1 MKKQTKLLSLLI
13 SLALLRTILPSTVRA
28 EGSQEEP
35 QPVVGEWE
43 VFVTNPTVPEDDGYT
58 EAELLEGYFFS
69 VSGLYEDNSSPFLAP
84 RPVLPGELSS
94 VYNEVKPMVK
104 QVADGTRAS
113 TIFEISGTWTKPK
126 SEWGITG
133 EVISADALT
142 AEASAAIEAA
152 FNLDALM
159 QRMLSEMP
167 YELYWFDK
175 TEGIGMS
182 YGVSLSGEI
191 LTVKNLKLSMYI
203 SQAYAKINEGGAT
216 YDPLTADTAKTSA
229 AKRAAEKATQ
239 VVAANTAKS
248 DHEKLKAYLDYI
260 KDAVSYNNEA
270 ANNNATPYGD
280 PWQIIYVFDNDSST
294 NVVCEGYAKAFKHLC
309 DLSSFSESDLFCSL
323 VTGTMTV
330 GTNAGPHMWNIVTV
344 GGRNYLV
351 DVTNCDADTVG
362 APDKLFL
369 CGAAENVPSEKY
381 TATAGSQSIVYE
393 YDTDTLSD
401 YASSD
406 LKLEEMPYSPT
417 GVSGLTVSGTAVS
430 WNATDDAL
438 YYLYPSTAEDAD
450 IKAEWKNNTYA
461 SGAALYTGTGETITA
476 TTVDGKA
483 MQAQSFRFERVTA
496 GDYKLAIFK
505 PGKYV
510 PKIVSITVESTA
522 LDLGQLKLWLYGDV
536 NYDGKV
542 LANDA
547 TQIIRKANGV
557 GSIFDTGDTLTKTDR
572 VTAADLNEDG
582 VIKTND
588 AAQITRF
595 ANGLGSAFNNFK

>member
-13 SLALLRTILPSTVRA
+13 SLALLLTILPSTVRA

-35 QPVVGEWE
+35 QPVVGECE
-43 VFVTNPTVPEDDGYT
+43 VFVTNHTVSEDDGYT

-84 RPVLPGELSS
+84 RPALPGELSS

-113 TIFEISGTWTKPK
+113 TIFEIPGTWAKTK
-126 SEWGITG
+126 SAWGITG
-133 EVISADALT
+133 EVISADTLT

-203 SQAYAKINEGGAT
+203 SQAYAKINAGGAT
-216 YDPLTADTAKTSA
+216 YDPLTADTEKTSA
-229 AKRAAEKATQ
+229 AKRAAENATQ
-239 VVAANTAKS
+239 VVAAYTAKS

-294 NVVCEGYAKAFKHLC
+294 NVVCEGYAKAFKYLC

-330 GTNAGPHMWNIVTV
+330 GTKAGPHMWNIVTV

-351 DVTNCDADTVG
+351 DVTNCDTGTVG

-393 YDTDTLSD
+393 YDAKTLSD

-417 GVSGLTVSGTAVS
+417 SVSGLAVSGTIRSYGSASESIIVTLVPIGGSPLVKSVTGSGVNYSFTGVS
-430 WNATDDAL
+430 AGN
-438 YYLYPSTAEDAD
+438 
-450 IKAEWKNNTYA
+450 
-461 SGAALYTGTGETITA
+461 YTLKVEKKGHAPWTE
-476 TTVDGKA
+476 
-483 MQAQSFRFERVTA
+483 
-496 GDYKLAIFK
+496 
-505 PGKYV
+505 
-510 PKIVSITVESTA
+510 SITVSNQNIYGKDVTVY
-522 LDLGQLKLWLYGDV
+522 LWGDV
-536 NYDGKV
+536 NRDGKV
-542 LANDA
+542 NSTDALWVRQSSAGGRTLDNYQRTLANVNADNKVNSTDA
-547 TQIIRKANGV
+547 LWIRQISA
-557 GSIFDTGDTLTKTDR
+557 GSR
-572 VTAADLNEDG
+572 VLNY
-582 VIKTND
+582 
-588 AAQITRF
+588 
-595 ANGLGSAFNNFK
+595 

>member
-13 SLALLRTILPSTVRA
+13 SLALLLTILPSTVRA

-35 QPVVGEWE
+35 QPVVGECE
-43 VFVTNPTVPEDDGYT
+43 VFVTNHTVPEDDGYT

-84 RPVLPGELSS
+84 RPALPGELSS

-104 QVADGTRAS
+104 LVADGTRAS
-113 TIFEISGTWTKPK
+113 TIFELPGTWTKPK

-133 EVISADALT
+133 EVISANALT

-229 AKRAAEKATQ
+229 AKRAAENATQ

-260 KDAVSYNNEA
+260 KAAVSYNNEA

-280 PWQIIYVFDNDSST
+280 PWQIIYVFDNNHLT

-330 GTNAGPHMWNIVTV
+330 GTSAGPHMWNIVTV

-369 CGAAENVPSEKY
+369 CGAAENVPSKKY
-381 TATAGSQSIVYE
+381 TVTAGSQSIVYE
-393 YDTDTLSD
+393 YDADTLSD

-406 LKLEEMPYSPT
+406 LKLEEMPYSPAS
-417 GVSGLTVSGTAVS
+417 VSGLTVSGTIRS
-430 WNATDDAL
+430 
-438 YYLYPSTAEDAD
+438 YGS
-450 IKAEWKNNTYA
+450 A
-461 SGAALYTGTGETITA
+461 SE
-476 TTVDGKA
+476 
-483 MQAQSFRFERVTA
+483 
-496 GDYKLAIFK
+496 
-505 PGKYV
+505 
-510 PKIVSITVESTA
+510 SITVTLVPIGGSPLVKSVTGSSVTYSFTGVSAGNYTLKVEKKGHAPWTESITVSNQNIYGK
-522 LDLGQLKLWLYGDV
+522 DVTVYLWGDV
-536 NYDGKV
+536 NRDG
-542 LANDA
+542 D
-547 TQIIRKANGV
+547 
-557 GSIFDTGDTLTKTDR
+557 
-572 VTAADLNEDG
+572 VTAADAQEIQRKAAGLSSVFSTDPNTAYCISRAD
-582 VIKTND
+582 VNND
-588 AAQITRF
+588 NRITAADAQEIQRK
-595 ANGLGSAFNNFK
+595 AAGLSSTIDSLP

>member
-13 SLALLRTILPSTVRA
+13 SLALLLTILPSTVRA

-35 QPVVGEWE
+35 QPVVGECE
-43 VFVTNPTVPEDDGYT
+43 VFVTNHTVPEDDGYT

-84 RPVLPGELSS
+84 RPALPGELSS

-104 QVADGTRAS
+104 LVADGTRAS
-113 TIFEISGTWTKPK
+113 TIFEIPCTWTKPK

-142 AEASAAIEAA
+142 AEASAAIEVA

-175 TEGIGMS
+175 TKGIGMS

-229 AKRAAEKATQ
+229 AKRAAENATQ

-330 GTNAGPHMWNIVTV
+330 GTKAGPHMWNIVTI

-362 APDKLFL
+362 VPDKLFL
-369 CGAAENVPSEKY
+369 CGAAENVPSKKY
-381 TATAGSQSIVYE
+381 TATAGSRSIVYE
-393 YDTDTLSD
+393 YDADTLSD

-417 GVSGLTVSGTAVS
+417 SVSGLTVSGTIRS
-430 WNATDDAL
+430 
-438 YYLYPSTAEDAD
+438 YGS
-450 IKAEWKNNTYA
+450 A
-461 SGAALYTGTGETITA
+461 SE
-476 TTVDGKA
+476 
-483 MQAQSFRFERVTA
+483 
-496 GDYKLAIFK
+496 
-505 PGKYV
+505 
-510 PKIVSITVESTA
+510 SITVTLIPIGGSPLVKSVSGSSVDYSFTGVSAGNYTLKVEKKGHAPWTESITVSNQNIYGK
-522 LDLGQLKLWLYGDV
+522 DVTVYLWGDV
-536 NYDGKV
+536 NRDG
-542 LANDA
+542 D
-547 TQIIRKANGV
+547 
-557 GSIFDTGDTLTKTDR
+557 
-572 VTAADLNEDG
+572 VTAADAQEIQRKAAGLSSVFSTDPNTAYCISRAD
-582 VIKTND
+582 VNND
-588 AAQITRF
+588 NRITAADAQEIQRK
-595 ANGLGSAFNNFK
+595 AAGLSSTIDSLP

>member
-13 SLALLRTILPSTVRA
+13 SLALLLTILPSTVRA

-35 QPVVGEWE
+35 EPVVGECE
-43 VFVTNPTVPEDDGYT
+43 VFVTNHTVLEDDGYT

-69 VSGLYEDNSSPFLAP
+69 ISGLYEDNSSPFLAP
-84 RPVLPGELSS
+84 RPALPGELSS

-104 QVADGTRAS
+104 RVADGTRGS
-113 TIFEISGTWTKPK
+113 TIFEIPGTWTKPK

-142 AEASAAIEAA
+142 AEASAAIDAA

-216 YDPLTADTAKTSA
+216 YEPLTADTAKTSA
-229 AKRAAEKATQ
+229 AKRAAENATQ

-248 DHEKLKAYLDYI
+248 DHEKLKAYMDYI
-260 KDAVSYNNEA
+260 KAAVSYNNEA

-294 NVVCEGYAKAFKHLC
+294 NVVCEGYAKAFKYLC

-330 GTNAGPHMWNIVTV
+330 GTKAGPHMWNIVTV

-351 DVTNCDADTVG
+351 DVTNCDTGTVG
-362 APDKLFL
+362 AQDKLFL
-369 CGAAENVPSEKY
+369 CGAAENVPSKKY

-393 YDTDTLSD
+393 YDAKTLSD

-417 GVSGLTVSGTAVS
+417 SVSGLTVSGTIRS
-430 WNATDDAL
+430 
-438 YYLYPSTAEDAD
+438 YGS
-450 IKAEWKNNTYA
+450 A
-461 SGAALYTGTGETITA
+461 SE
-476 TTVDGKA
+476 
-483 MQAQSFRFERVTA
+483 
-496 GDYKLAIFK
+496 
-505 PGKYV
+505 
-510 PKIVSITVESTA
+510 SITVTLVPIGGSPLVKAVAGSSVTYSFTGVSAGNYTLKVEKNGHAPWTESITVSNQNIYGK
-522 LDLGQLKLWLYGDV
+522 DVTVYLWGDV
-536 NYDGKV
+536 NRDG
-542 LANDA
+542 D
-547 TQIIRKANGV
+547 
-557 GSIFDTGDTLTKTDR
+557 
-572 VTAADLNEDG
+572 VTAADAQEIQRKAAGLSSVFSTDPNTAYCISRAD
-582 VIKTND
+582 VNND
-588 AAQITRF
+588 NKITAADAQEIQRK
-595 ANGLGSAFNNFK
+595 AAGLSSTIDSLP

>member
-13 SLALLRTILPSTVRA
+13 SLALLLTILPSTVRA

-35 QPVVGEWE
+35 QPVVGECE
-43 VFVTNPTVPEDDGYT
+43 VFVTNHTVPEDDGYT

-84 RPVLPGELSS
+84 RPALPGELSS

-104 QVADGTRAS
+104 LVADGTRAS
-113 TIFEISGTWTKPK
+113 TIFEVPGTWAKTK

-133 EVISADALT
+133 EGISAGTLT

-229 AKRAAEKATQ
+229 AKRAAENATQ
-239 VVAANTAKS
+239 VVAANNAKS

-260 KDAVSYNNEA
+260 KAAVSYNNEA

-330 GTNAGPHMWNIVTV
+330 GTSAGPHMWNIVTV

-369 CGAAENVPSEKY
+369 CGAAENVPSKKY

-393 YDTDTLSD
+393 YDADTLSD

-406 LKLEEMPYSPT
+406 LKLEEMPYSPAS
-417 GVSGLTVSGTAVS
+417 VSGLTVSGTIRSYGSASESIIVTLVPIGGSPLVKSVTGSSVTYSFTGVS
-430 WNATDDAL
+430 
-438 YYLYPSTAEDAD
+438 
-450 IKAEWKNNTYA
+450 
-461 SGAALYTGTGETITA
+461 
-476 TTVDGKA
+476 
-483 MQAQSFRFERVTA
+483 A
-496 GDYKLAIFK
+496 GNYILKVEKKGHA
-505 PGKYV
+505 PWTE
-510 PKIVSITVESTA
+510 SITVSNQNIYGKDVTVY
-522 LDLGQLKLWLYGDV
+522 LWGDV
-536 NYDGKV
+536 NRDGKV
-542 LANDA
+542 NGTDA
-547 TQIIRKANGV
+547 LWVRQSSAGGR
-557 GSIFDTGDTLTKTDR
+557 TLDAYQK
-572 VTAADLNEDG
+572 VLADLNRDG
-582 VIKTND
+582 KVNGTD
-588 AAQITRF
+588 ALWIRQIS
-595 ANGLGSAFNNFK
+595 AGSRVLNY

>member
-13 SLALLRTILPSTVRA
+13 SLALLLTILPSTVRA

-35 QPVVGEWE
+35 QPVVGECE
-43 VFVTNPTVPEDDGYT
+43 VFVTNHTVPEDDGYT

-84 RPVLPGELSS
+84 RPALPGELSS

-113 TIFEISGTWTKPK
+113 TIFEIPGTWTKPK

-216 YDPLTADTAKTSA
+216 YDPFTANTAKISS
-229 AKRAAEKATQ
+229 AKRAAENATQ

-248 DHEKLKAYLDYI
+248 DYEKLKAYLDYI

-280 PWQIIYVFDNDSST
+280 PWQLIYVFDNNPST

-330 GTNAGPHMWNIVTV
+330 GTSAGPHMWNIVTV

-393 YDTDTLSD
+393 YDAKTLSD

-417 GVSGLTVSGTAVS
+417 SVSGLTVSGTIRSYGSASENITVTLVPIGGSPLVKSVTGSSVTYSFTGVS
-430 WNATDDAL
+430 AGN
-438 YYLYPSTAEDAD
+438 
-450 IKAEWKNNTYA
+450 
-461 SGAALYTGTGETITA
+461 YTLKVEKKGHAPWTE
-476 TTVDGKA
+476 
-483 MQAQSFRFERVTA
+483 
-496 GDYKLAIFK
+496 
-505 PGKYV
+505 
-510 PKIVSITVESTA
+510 SITVSNQNIYGKDVTVY
-522 LDLGQLKLWLYGDV
+522 LWGDV
-536 NYDGKV
+536 NRDG
-542 LANDA
+542 D
-547 TQIIRKANGV
+547 
-557 GSIFDTGDTLTKTDR
+557 
-572 VTAADLNEDG
+572 VTAADAQEIQRKAAGLSSVFSTDPNTAYCISRAD
-582 VIKTND
+582 VNND
-588 AAQITRF
+588 NKITAADAQEIQRK
-595 ANGLGSAFNNFK
+595 AAGLSSTIDSLP

>member
-13 SLALLRTILPSTVRA
+13 SLALLLTILPSTARA

-35 QPVVGEWE
+35 QPVVGECE
-43 VFVTNPTVPEDDGYT
+43 VFVTNHTVPEDDGYT

-84 RPVLPGELSS
+84 RPALPGELSS

-104 QVADGTRAS
+104 LVADGTRAS
-113 TIFEISGTWTKPK
+113 TIFEIPGTWTKPK

-216 YDPLTADTAKTSA
+216 YDPFTANTAKTSA
-229 AKRAAEKATQ
+229 AKRAAENATQ

-280 PWQIIYVFDNDSST
+280 PWQLIYVFDNNPST

-309 DLSSFSESDLFCSL
+309 DLSSFSESDLLCSL

-330 GTNAGPHMWNIVTV
+330 GTSAGPHMWNIVTF
-344 GGRNYLV
+344 GSRNYLV

-369 CGAAENVPSEKY
+369 CGAAENEPSKKY

-393 YDTDTLSD
+393 YDADTLSD

-417 GVSGLTVSGTAVS
+417 SVSGLTVSGTIRS
-430 WNATDDAL
+430 
-438 YYLYPSTAEDAD
+438 YGS
-450 IKAEWKNNTYA
+450 A
-461 SGAALYTGTGETITA
+461 SE
-476 TTVDGKA
+476 
-483 MQAQSFRFERVTA
+483 
-496 GDYKLAIFK
+496 
-505 PGKYV
+505 
-510 PKIVSITVESTA
+510 SITVTLVPIGGSPLVKSVTGSSVNYSFTGVSAGNYTLKVEKKGHAPWTESITVSNQNIYGK
-522 LDLGQLKLWLYGDV
+522 DVTVYLWGDV
-536 NYDGKV
+536 NRDGKV
-542 LANDA
+542 NSTDALWVRQSSAGGRTLDNYQRTLANVNADNKVNSTDA
-547 TQIIRKANGV
+547 LWIRQISA
-557 GSIFDTGDTLTKTDR
+557 GSR
-572 VTAADLNEDG
+572 VLNY
-582 VIKTND
+582 
-588 AAQITRF
+588 
-595 ANGLGSAFNNFK
+595 

>member
-13 SLALLRTILPSTVRA
+13 SLALLLTILPSTVRA

-35 QPVVGEWE
+35 QPVVGECE
-43 VFVTNPTVPEDDGYT
+43 VFVTNHTVPEDDGYT

-84 RPVLPGELSS
+84 RPALPGELSS

-104 QVADGTRAS
+104 LVADGTRAS
-113 TIFEISGTWTKPK
+113 TIFEVPGTWAKTK

-133 EVISADALT
+133 EGISAGTLT

-216 YDPLTADTAKTSA
+216 YDPFTANTAKTSA
-229 AKRAAEKATQ
+229 AKRAAENATQ

-260 KDAVSYNNEA
+260 KAAVSYNNEA

-280 PWQIIYVFDNDSST
+280 PWQIIYVFDNNPFT

-330 GTNAGPHMWNIVTV
+330 GTSAGPHMWNIVTV

-351 DVTNCDADTVG
+351 DVTNCDGDTVG

-369 CGAAENVPSEKY
+369 CGAAENVPSKKY

-393 YDTDTLSD
+393 YDADTLSD

-417 GVSGLTVSGTAVS
+417 SVSGLTVSGTIRS
-430 WNATDDAL
+430 
-438 YYLYPSTAEDAD
+438 YGS
-450 IKAEWKNNTYA
+450 A
-461 SGAALYTGTGETITA
+461 SE
-476 TTVDGKA
+476 
-483 MQAQSFRFERVTA
+483 
-496 GDYKLAIFK
+496 
-505 PGKYV
+505 
-510 PKIVSITVESTA
+510 SITVTLVPIGGSPLVKAVAGSSVTYSFTGVSAGNYTLKVEKKGHAPWTESITVSNQNIYGK
-522 LDLGQLKLWLYGDV
+522 DVTVYLWGDV
-536 NYDGKV
+536 NRDG
-542 LANDA
+542 D
-547 TQIIRKANGV
+547 
-557 GSIFDTGDTLTKTDR
+557 
-572 VTAADLNEDG
+572 VTAADAQEIQRKAAGLSSVFSTDPNTAYCISRAD
-582 VIKTND
+582 VNND
-588 AAQITRF
+588 NKITAADAQEIQRK
-595 ANGLGSAFNNFK
+595 AAGLSSTIDSLP

>member
-13 SLALLRTILPSTVRA
+13 CLALLLTILPSTVRA

-35 QPVVGEWE
+35 QPVVGECE
-43 VFVTNPTVPEDDGYT
+43 VFVTNHTVPEDDGYT

-84 RPVLPGELSS
+84 RPTLPGELSS

-104 QVADGTRAS
+104 QVADGIRAS
-113 TIFEISGTWTKPK
+113 TIFEIPGTWTKPK

-133 EVISADALT
+133 EVISANALT

-175 TEGIGMS
+175 TKGIGMS

-229 AKRAAEKATQ
+229 AKRAAENATQ

-260 KDAVSYNNEA
+260 KAAVSYNNEA

-280 PWQIIYVFDNDSST
+280 PWQIIYVFDNNPFT

-309 DLSSFSESDLFCSL
+309 NLSSFSESDLFCSL

-330 GTNAGPHMWNIVTV
+330 GTSAGPHMWNIVTI

-381 TATAGSQSIVYE
+381 TATAGNQSIVYE
-393 YDTDTLSD
+393 YDADTLSD

-417 GVSGLTVSGTAVS
+417 SVSGLTVSGTAVS
-430 WNATDDAL
+430 WNATNDAL
-438 YYLYPSTAEDAD
+438 YYLYPSTMEDAA
-450 IKAEWKNNTYA
+450 IRAQWKTGGTVTGYTC
-461 SGAALYTGTGETITA
+461 TGTGGTITA
-476 TTVDGKA
+476 TTVDGKSMKTQTFTFDTVA
-483 MQAQSFRFERVTA
+483 A
-496 GDYKLAIFK
+496 GSYKLVIFK

-510 PKIVSITVESTA
+510 PKIVSITVDST
-522 LDLGQLKLWLYGDV
+522 DYDCGQLKLWLYGDV
-536 NYDGKV
+536 NYDGAVKTIDITMARQYFKGN
-542 LANDA
+542 L
-547 TQIIRKANGV
+547 
-557 GSIFDTGDTLTKTDR
+557 TLTDEQIA
-572 VTAADLNEDG
+572 VMDMNGDG
-582 VIKTND
+582 AIKVID
-588 AAQITRF
+588 ITILRQY
-595 ANGLGSAFNNFK
+595 FKGNISEIPIT

>member
-13 SLALLRTILPSTVRA
+13 SLALLLTILPSTVRA
-28 EGSQEEP
+28 EGLQEEP
-35 QPVVGEWE
+35 QPVVGECE
-43 VFVTNPTVPEDDGYT
+43 VFVPNHTVPEDDGYT

-84 RPVLPGELSS
+84 RPALPGELSS

-113 TIFEISGTWTKPK
+113 TIFEIPGTWTKPK

-133 EVISADALT
+133 AVISAGTLT

-191 LTVKNLKLSMYI
+191 LTVKNLKLSMYV
-203 SQAYAKINEGGAT
+203 SQAYAKINEAGAT
-216 YDPLTADTAKTSA
+216 YDPLTADTAKTST
-229 AKRAAEKATQ
+229 AKRAAENATQ

-280 PWQIIYVFDNDSST
+280 PWQIIYVFDKNPFT

-330 GTNAGPHMWNIVTV
+330 GTSAGPHMWNIVTV

-362 APDKLFL
+362 APDELFL
-369 CGAAENVPSEKY
+369 CGAAENVPSKKY

-393 YDTDTLSD
+393 YDADTLSD

-417 GVSGLTVSGTAVS
+417 SVSGLTVSGTAVS
-430 WNATDDAL
+430 WNDKDNAE
-438 YYLYPSTAEDAD
+438 YYLYPTTMSDAD
-450 IKAEWKNNTYA
+450 IRAQWKTGGTV
-461 SGAALYTGTGETITA
+461 SDYTHIGTKDTISSM
-476 TTVDGKA
+476 TVDGKA
-483 MQAQSFRFERVTA
+483 MQSQIFSFDSVPA
-496 GDYKLAIFK
+496 GDYKLVIFK
-505 PGKYV
+505 PEKYV
-510 PKIVSITVESTA
+510 PKIVEITVESTA

-542 LANDA
+542 KAGDA
-547 TQIIRKANGV
+547 TQILKYTSYKRTF
-557 GSIFDTGDTLTKTDR
+557 SEEEML
-572 VTAADLNEDG
+572 AADVNNDG
-582 VIKTND
+582 KIKAGD
-588 AAQITRF
+588 ATQILKYTSYK
-595 ANGLGSAFNNFK
+595 ASAFDNIP

>member
-13 SLALLRTILPSTVRA
+13 SLALLLTILPSTVRA
-28 EGSQEEP
+28 EGLQEEP
-35 QPVVGEWE
+35 QPVVGECE
-43 VFVTNPTVPEDDGYT
+43 VFVTNHTVPEDDGYT

-69 VSGLYEDNSSPFLAP
+69 VSGLYEDNFSPFLAP
-84 RPVLPGELSS
+84 RPPLPGELSS

-104 QVADGTRAS
+104 LVADGTRAS
-113 TIFEISGTWTKPK
+113 TIFEIPGTWTKPK

-133 EVISADALT
+133 AVISAGTLT
-142 AEASAAIEAA
+142 AEASTAIEAA

-229 AKRAAEKATQ
+229 AKRAAENATH

-260 KDAVSYNNEA
+260 KDAVSYNKEA
-270 ANNNATPYGD
+270 ANNSATPYGD
-280 PWQIIYVFDNDSST
+280 PWQIIYVFDNNPST

-309 DLSSFSESDLFCSL
+309 DLTSFSESDLFCSL

-330 GTNAGPHMWNIVTV
+330 GTSAGPHMWNIVTV

-362 APDKLFL
+362 APDELFL
-369 CGAAENVPSEKY
+369 CGAAENVPSKKY

-393 YDTDTLSD
+393 YDADTLSD

-417 GVSGLTVSGTAVS
+417 SVSGLTVSGTAVS
-430 WNATDDAL
+430 WNDKDNAE
-438 YYLYPSTAEDAD
+438 YYLYPTTMSDAD
-450 IKAEWKNNTYA
+450 IRAQWKTGGTV
-461 SGAALYTGTGETITA
+461 SDYTHIGTKDTISSM
-476 TTVDGKA
+476 TVDGKA
-483 MQAQSFRFERVTA
+483 MQSQIFSFDSVPA
-496 GDYKLAIFK
+496 GDYKLVIFK
-505 PGKYV
+505 PEKYV
-510 PKIVSITVESTA
+510 PKIVEITVESTA

-542 LANDA
+542 KAGDA
-547 TQIIRKANGV
+547 TQILKYTSYKRTF
-557 GSIFDTGDTLTKTDR
+557 SEEEML
-572 VTAADLNEDG
+572 AADVNNDG
-582 VIKTND
+582 KIKAGD
-588 AAQITRF
+588 ATQILKYTSYK
-595 ANGLGSAFNNFK
+595 ASAFDNIP

>member
-13 SLALLRTILPSTVRA
+13 SLALLLTILPSTARA

-35 QPVVGEWE
+35 QPVVGECE
-43 VFVTNPTVPEDDGYT
+43 VFVTNHTVPEDDGYT

-84 RPVLPGELSS
+84 RPALPGELSS

-104 QVADGTRAS
+104 QVADGTRGS
-113 TIFEISGTWTKPK
+113 TIFEIPGTWTKPK

-142 AEASAAIEAA
+142 AEASAAIDAA

-216 YDPLTADTAKTSA
+216 YEPLTADTAKTSA
-229 AKRAAEKATQ
+229 AKRAAENATQ

-260 KDAVSYNNEA
+260 KAAVSYNNEA

-280 PWQIIYVFDNDSST
+280 PWQIIYVFDNNPLT
-294 NVVCEGYAKAFKHLC
+294 NVVCEGYAKAFKYLC

-330 GTNAGPHMWNIVTV
+330 GTSAGPHMWNIVTV

-369 CGAAENVPSEKY
+369 CGAAENVPSKKY
-381 TATAGSQSIVYE
+381 TVTAGSQSIVYE
-393 YDTDTLSD
+393 YDADTLSD

-406 LKLEEMPYSPT
+406 LKLEEMPYSPAS
-417 GVSGLTVSGTAVS
+417 VSGLTVSGTIRS
-430 WNATDDAL
+430 
-438 YYLYPSTAEDAD
+438 YGS
-450 IKAEWKNNTYA
+450 A
-461 SGAALYTGTGETITA
+461 SE
-476 TTVDGKA
+476 
-483 MQAQSFRFERVTA
+483 
-496 GDYKLAIFK
+496 
-505 PGKYV
+505 
-510 PKIVSITVESTA
+510 SITVTLVPIGGSPLVKSVTGSSVTYSFTGVSAGNYTLKVEKKGHAPWTESITVSNQNIYGK
-522 LDLGQLKLWLYGDV
+522 DVTVYLWGDV
-536 NYDGKV
+536 NRDG
-542 LANDA
+542 D
-547 TQIIRKANGV
+547 
-557 GSIFDTGDTLTKTDR
+557 
-572 VTAADLNEDG
+572 VTAADAQEIQRKAAGLSSVFSTDPNTAYCVSRAD
-582 VIKTND
+582 VNND
-588 AAQITRF
+588 NKITAADAQEIQRK
-595 ANGLGSAFNNFK
+595 AAGLSSTIDSLP

>member
-13 SLALLRTILPSTVRA
+13 SLALLLTILPSTARA

-35 QPVVGEWE
+35 QPVVGECE
-43 VFVTNPTVPEDDGYT
+43 VFVTNHTVPEDDGYT

-84 RPVLPGELSS
+84 RPALPGELSS

-104 QVADGTRAS
+104 LVADGTRAS
-113 TIFEISGTWTKPK
+113 TIFEIPGTWTKPK

-133 EVISADALT
+133 AVISAGTLT

-203 SQAYAKINEGGAT
+203 SQAYAEINEGGAT

-229 AKRAAEKATQ
+229 AKRAAENATQ

-260 KDAVSYNNEA
+260 KAAVSYNNEA

-294 NVVCEGYAKAFKHLC
+294 NVVCEGYAKAFKYLC

-330 GTNAGPHMWNIVTV
+330 GTSAGPHMWNIVTV

-351 DVTNCDADTVG
+351 DVTNCDADAVG

-381 TATAGSQSIVYE
+381 TATAGSRSIEYE
-393 YDTDTLSD
+393 YDADTLSD

-417 GVSGLTVSGTAVS
+417 SVSGLTVSGMIRS
-430 WNATDDAL
+430 
-438 YYLYPSTAEDAD
+438 YGS
-450 IKAEWKNNTYA
+450 A
-461 SGAALYTGTGETITA
+461 SE
-476 TTVDGKA
+476 
-483 MQAQSFRFERVTA
+483 
-496 GDYKLAIFK
+496 
-505 PGKYV
+505 
-510 PKIVSITVESTA
+510 SITVTLIPIGGSPMVKSVTGSSVTYSFTGVSAGNYTLKVEKKGHASWAESITVSNQNIYGK
-522 LDLGQLKLWLYGDV
+522 DVTVYLWGDV
-536 NYDGKV
+536 NRDG
-542 LANDA
+542 D
-547 TQIIRKANGV
+547 
-557 GSIFDTGDTLTKTDR
+557 
-572 VTAADLNEDG
+572 VTAADAQEIQRKAAGLSSVFSTDPNTAYCISRAD
-582 VIKTND
+582 VNND
-588 AAQITRF
+588 NRITAADAQEIQRK
-595 ANGLGSAFNNFK
+595 AAGLSSTIDSLP

>member
-13 SLALLRTILPSTVRA
+13 SLALLLTILPSTARA

-35 QPVVGEWE
+35 QPVVGECE
-43 VFVTNPTVPEDDGYT
+43 VFVPNHTVPEDDGYT

-84 RPVLPGELSS
+84 RPALPGELSS

-113 TIFEISGTWTKPK
+113 TIFKIPGTWAKTK

-133 EVISADALT
+133 AGISEGTLT

-216 YDPLTADTAKTSA
+216 YDPLTANTAKTSA
-229 AKRAAEKATQ
+229 AKRAAENATQ

-260 KDAVSYNNEA
+260 KAAVSYNNEA

-280 PWQIIYVFDNDSST
+280 PWQIIYVFDNDPST

-330 GTNAGPHMWNIVTV
+330 GTSAGPHMWNIVTI
-344 GGRNYLV
+344 GSRNYLV

-369 CGAAENVPSEKY
+369 CGAAENVPSIKY
-381 TATAGSQSIVYE
+381 TATAGSRSIVYE
-393 YDTDTLSD
+393 YDADTLSD

-417 GVSGLTVSGTAVS
+417 SVSGLTVSGTIRS
-430 WNATDDAL
+430 
-438 YYLYPSTAEDAD
+438 YGS
-450 IKAEWKNNTYA
+450 A
-461 SGAALYTGTGETITA
+461 SE
-476 TTVDGKA
+476 
-483 MQAQSFRFERVTA
+483 
-496 GDYKLAIFK
+496 
-505 PGKYV
+505 
-510 PKIVSITVESTA
+510 SITVTLVPIGGSPLVKSVSGSSVTYSFTGVSAGNYTLKVQKKGHAPWTESITVSNQNIYGK
-522 LDLGQLKLWLYGDV
+522 DVTVYLWGDV
-536 NYDGKV
+536 NRDGKV
-542 LANDA
+542 NGTDA
-547 TQIIRKANGV
+547 LWVRQSSAGGR
-557 GSIFDTGDTLTKTDR
+557 TLDAYQK
-572 VTAADLNEDG
+572 VLADLNRDG
-582 VIKTND
+582 KVNGTD
-588 AAQITRF
+588 ALWIRQIS
-595 ANGLGSAFNNFK
+595 AGSRVLNY

>member
-13 SLALLRTILPSTVRA
+13 SLALLLTILPSTARA
-28 EGSQEEP
+28 EGLQEEP
-35 QPVVGEWE
+35 QPVVGECE
-43 VFVTNPTVPEDDGYT
+43 VFVTNHTVPEDDGYT

-84 RPVLPGELSS
+84 RPALSGELSS

-104 QVADGTRAS
+104 QVADGTRGS
-113 TIFEISGTWTKPK
+113 TIFEIPGTWTKPK

-142 AEASAAIEAA
+142 AEASAAIDAA

-229 AKRAAEKATQ
+229 AKRAAENATQ

-260 KDAVSYNNEA
+260 KAAVSYNNEA

-294 NVVCEGYAKAFKHLC
+294 NVVCEGYAKAFKYLC

-330 GTNAGPHMWNIVTV
+330 GTSAGPHMWNIVTV

-369 CGAAENVPSEKY
+369 CGAAENVPSKKY
-381 TATAGSQSIVYE
+381 TVTAGSQSIVYE
-393 YDTDTLSD
+393 YDADTLSD

-417 GVSGLTVSGTAVS
+417 SVSGLTVSGTIRS
-430 WNATDDAL
+430 
-438 YYLYPSTAEDAD
+438 YGS
-450 IKAEWKNNTYA
+450 A
-461 SGAALYTGTGETITA
+461 SE
-476 TTVDGKA
+476 
-483 MQAQSFRFERVTA
+483 
-496 GDYKLAIFK
+496 
-505 PGKYV
+505 
-510 PKIVSITVESTA
+510 SITVTLVPIGGSPLVKSVTGSSVTYSFTGVSAGNYTLKVEKNGHAPWTESITVSNQNIYGK
-522 LDLGQLKLWLYGDV
+522 DVTVYLWGDV
-536 NYDGKV
+536 NRDG
-542 LANDA
+542 D
-547 TQIIRKANGV
+547 
-557 GSIFDTGDTLTKTDR
+557 
-572 VTAADLNEDG
+572 VTAADAQEIQRKAAGLSSVFSTDPNTAYCISRAD
-582 VIKTND
+582 VNND
-588 AAQITRF
+588 NKITAADAQEIQRK
-595 ANGLGSAFNNFK
+595 AAGLSSTIDSLP

>member
-13 SLALLRTILPSTVRA
+13 SLALLLTILPSTVRA

-35 QPVVGEWE
+35 QPVVGECE
-43 VFVTNPTVPEDDGYT
+43 VFVTNHTVPEDDGYT

-84 RPVLPGELSS
+84 RPALPGELSS

-104 QVADGTRAS
+104 LVADGTRAS
-113 TIFEISGTWTKPK
+113 TIFEIPGTWTKPK

-216 YDPLTADTAKTSA
+216 YDPFTANTAKTSA
-229 AKRAAEKATQ
+229 AKRAAENATQ

-260 KDAVSYNNEA
+260 KAAVSYNNEA

-330 GTNAGPHMWNIVTV
+330 GTSAGPHMWNIVTV

-369 CGAAENVPSEKY
+369 CGAAENVPSKKY

-393 YDTDTLSD
+393 YDADTLSD

-406 LKLEEMPYSPT
+406 LKLEKMPYSPT
-417 GVSGLTVSGTAVS
+417 SVSGLTVSGTIRS
-430 WNATDDAL
+430 
-438 YYLYPSTAEDAD
+438 YGS
-450 IKAEWKNNTYA
+450 A
-461 SGAALYTGTGETITA
+461 SE
-476 TTVDGKA
+476 
-483 MQAQSFRFERVTA
+483 
-496 GDYKLAIFK
+496 
-505 PGKYV
+505 
-510 PKIVSITVESTA
+510 SITVTLVPIGGSPLVKAVAGSSVTYSFTGVSAGNYTLKVEKKGHAPWTESITVSNQNIYGK
-522 LDLGQLKLWLYGDV
+522 DVTVYLWGDV
-536 NYDGKV
+536 NRDG
-542 LANDA
+542 D
-547 TQIIRKANGV
+547 
-557 GSIFDTGDTLTKTDR
+557 
-572 VTAADLNEDG
+572 VTAADAQEIQRKAAG
-582 VIKTND
+582 VSSVFSTDPNTAYCISRADVNND
-588 AAQITRF
+588 NRITAADAQEIQRK
-595 ANGLGSAFNNFK
+595 AAGLSSTIDSLP

>member
-13 SLALLRTILPSTVRA
+13 SLALLLTILPSTVRA

-35 QPVVGEWE
+35 ELVVGECE
-43 VFVTNPTVPEDDGYT
+43 VFVTNHTVPEDDGYT

-84 RPVLPGELSS
+84 RPALPGELSS

-104 QVADGTRAS
+104 LVADGTRAS
-113 TIFEISGTWTKPK
+113 TIFEVPGTWAKTK

-133 EVISADALT
+133 EGISAGTLT

-229 AKRAAEKATQ
+229 AKRAAENATQ

-260 KDAVSYNNEA
+260 KAAVSYNNEA

-330 GTNAGPHMWNIVTV
+330 GTSAGPHMWNIVTV

-362 APDKLFL
+362 VPDKLFL
-369 CGAAENVPSEKY
+369 CGAAENEPGKKY

-393 YDTDTLSD
+393 YDADTLSD

-417 GVSGLTVSGTAVS
+417 SVSGLTVSGMIRS
-430 WNATDDAL
+430 
-438 YYLYPSTAEDAD
+438 YGS
-450 IKAEWKNNTYA
+450 A
-461 SGAALYTGTGETITA
+461 SE
-476 TTVDGKA
+476 
-483 MQAQSFRFERVTA
+483 
-496 GDYKLAIFK
+496 
-505 PGKYV
+505 
-510 PKIVSITVESTA
+510 SITVTLIPIGGSPLVKSVSGSSVDYSFTGVSAGNYTLKVEKKGHAPWTESITVSNQNIYGK
-522 LDLGQLKLWLYGDV
+522 DVTVYLWGDV
-536 NYDGKV
+536 NRDG
-542 LANDA
+542 D
-547 TQIIRKANGV
+547 
-557 GSIFDTGDTLTKTDR
+557 
-572 VTAADLNEDG
+572 VTAADAQEIQRKAAGLSSVFSTDPNTAYCVSRAD
-582 VIKTND
+582 VNND
-588 AAQITRF
+588 NRITAADAQEIQRK
-595 ANGLGSAFNNFK
+595 AAGLSSTIDSLP

>member
-13 SLALLRTILPSTVRA
+13 SLALLLTILPSTARA

-35 QPVVGEWE
+35 QPVVGECE
-43 VFVTNPTVPEDDGYT
+43 VFVTNHTVPEDDGYT

-84 RPVLPGELSS
+84 RPALPGELSS

-104 QVADGTRAS
+104 QVADGIRAS
-113 TIFEISGTWTKPK
+113 TIFEIPGTWTKPK

-175 TEGIGMS
+175 TKGIGMS

-229 AKRAAEKATQ
+229 AKRAAENATQ

-260 KDAVSYNNEA
+260 KAAVSYNNEA

-280 PWQIIYVFDNDSST
+280 PWQIIYVFDNNPST

-330 GTNAGPHMWNIVTV
+330 GTKVGPHMWNIVTV

-369 CGAAENVPSEKY
+369 CGAAENVPSKKY

-393 YDTDTLSD
+393 YDADTLSD

-406 LKLEEMPYSPT
+406 LKLEKMPYSPT
-417 GVSGLTVSGTAVS
+417 SVSGLTVSGTIRS
-430 WNATDDAL
+430 
-438 YYLYPSTAEDAD
+438 YGS
-450 IKAEWKNNTYA
+450 A
-461 SGAALYTGTGETITA
+461 SE
-476 TTVDGKA
+476 
-483 MQAQSFRFERVTA
+483 
-496 GDYKLAIFK
+496 
-505 PGKYV
+505 
-510 PKIVSITVESTA
+510 SITVTLVPIGGSPLVKSVTGSSVNYSFTGVSAGNYTLKVEKKGHAPWTESITVSNQNIYGK
-522 LDLGQLKLWLYGDV
+522 DVTVYLWGDV
-536 NYDGKV
+536 NRDGKV
-542 LANDA
+542 NSTDALWVRQSSAGGRTLDNYQRTLANVNADNKVNSTDA
-547 TQIIRKANGV
+547 LWIRQISA
-557 GSIFDTGDTLTKTDR
+557 GSR
-572 VTAADLNEDG
+572 VLNY
-582 VIKTND
+582 
-588 AAQITRF
+588 
-595 ANGLGSAFNNFK
+595 

>member
-13 SLALLRTILPSTVRA
+13 SLALLLTILPSTVRA

-35 QPVVGEWE
+35 EPVVGECE
-43 VFVTNPTVPEDDGYT
+43 VFVTNHTVPEDDGYT

-84 RPVLPGELSS
+84 RPALPGELSS

-104 QVADGTRAS
+104 QVADGTRGS
-113 TIFEISGTWTKPK
+113 TIFEIPGAWTKPK

-133 EVISADALT
+133 EGISAGTLT

-229 AKRAAEKATQ
+229 AKRAAENATQ

-260 KDAVSYNNEA
+260 KAAVSYNNEA

-309 DLSSFSESDLFCSL
+309 DLSSFSESDLLCSL

-330 GTNAGPHMWNIVTV
+330 GTSAGPHMWNIVTV

-362 APDKLFL
+362 VPDKLFL
-369 CGAAENVPSEKY
+369 CGAAENEPGKKY

-393 YDTDTLSD
+393 YDADTLSD

-417 GVSGLTVSGTAVS
+417 GVSGLTVSGTIRS
-430 WNATDDAL
+430 
-438 YYLYPSTAEDAD
+438 YGS
-450 IKAEWKNNTYA
+450 A
-461 SGAALYTGTGETITA
+461 SE
-476 TTVDGKA
+476 
-483 MQAQSFRFERVTA
+483 
-496 GDYKLAIFK
+496 
-505 PGKYV
+505 
-510 PKIVSITVESTA
+510 SITVTLVPIGGSPLVKSVTGSSVTYSFTGVSA
-522 LDLGQLKLWLYGDV
+522 GNYTLKVEKKGHAPWTEEITVDSAAIAKDVTIYLYGDI
-536 NYDGKV
+536 NGDGFVK
-542 LANDA
+542 AND
-547 TQIIRKANGV
+547 KAFLARYLAYWPGYE
-557 GSIFDTGDTLTKTDR
+557 TLP
-572 VTAADLNEDG
+572 VYPAVADLNGDG
-582 VIKTND
+582 FIKAND
-588 AAQITRF
+588 KAILARYLAYWPGYETLPIP
-595 ANGLGSAFNNFK
+595 

>member
-13 SLALLRTILPSTVRA
+13 SLALLLTILPSTVRA

-35 QPVVGEWE
+35 EPVVGECE
-43 VFVTNPTVPEDDGYT
+43 VFVTNHTVPEDDGYT

-84 RPVLPGELSS
+84 RPALPGELSS

-104 QVADGTRAS
+104 LVADGTRAS
-113 TIFEISGTWTKPK
+113 TIFEVPGTWAKTK

-133 EVISADALT
+133 EVISAGTLT

-229 AKRAAEKATQ
+229 AKRAAENATQ

-330 GTNAGPHMWNIVTV
+330 GTSAGPHMWNIVTV

-369 CGAAENVPSEKY
+369 CGAAENVPSKKY

-393 YDTDTLSD
+393 YDADTLSD

-406 LKLEEMPYSPT
+406 LKLEEMPDSPT
-417 GVSGLTVSGTAVS
+417 SVSGLTVSGMIRS
-430 WNATDDAL
+430 
-438 YYLYPSTAEDAD
+438 YGS
-450 IKAEWKNNTYA
+450 A
-461 SGAALYTGTGETITA
+461 SE
-476 TTVDGKA
+476 
-483 MQAQSFRFERVTA
+483 
-496 GDYKLAIFK
+496 
-505 PGKYV
+505 
-510 PKIVSITVESTA
+510 SITVTLIPIGGSPLVKSVSGSSVDYSFTGVSAGNYTLKVEKKGHAPWTESITVSNQNIYGK
-522 LDLGQLKLWLYGDV
+522 DVTVYLWGDV
-536 NYDGKV
+536 NRDGKV
-542 LANDA
+542 NGTDA
-547 TQIIRKANGV
+547 LWVRQSSAGGR
-557 GSIFDTGDTLTKTDR
+557 TLDAYQK
-572 VTAADLNEDG
+572 VLADLNRDG
-582 VIKTND
+582 KVNGTD
-588 AAQITRF
+588 ALWIRQIS
-595 ANGLGSAFNNFK
+595 AGSRVLNY

>member
-13 SLALLRTILPSTVRA
+13 SLALLLTILPSTVRA

-35 QPVVGEWE
+35 QPVVGECE
-43 VFVTNPTVPEDDGYT
+43 VFVTNHTVPEDDGYT

-84 RPVLPGELSS
+84 RPALPGELSS

-113 TIFEISGTWTKPK
+113 TIFEIPCTWTKTK

-133 EVISADALT
+133 AVTSEGTLT
-142 AEASAAIEAA
+142 ADASAAIEAA

-182 YGVSLSGEI
+182 YRISLSGEK

-203 SQAYAKINEGGAT
+203 SQAYAKGGAT

-229 AKRAAEKATQ
+229 AKRAAENATQ
-239 VVAANTAKS
+239 VVADNTAKS
-248 DHEKLKAYLDYI
+248 DYEKLKAYLDYI

-280 PWQIIYVFDNDSST
+280 PWQIIYVFDNNPLT

-330 GTNAGPHMWNIVTV
+330 GTSAGPHMWNIVTI

-351 DVTNCDADTVG
+351 DATNCDADTVG
-362 APDKLFL
+362 AQDKLFL
-369 CGAAENVPSEKY
+369 CGAAENVPSKKY

-393 YDTDTLSD
+393 YDAKTLSD

-417 GVSGLTVSGTAVS
+417 SVSGLTVSGTALS
-430 WNATDDAL
+430 WNDKDNAE

>member
-13 SLALLRTILPSTVRA
+13 SLALLLTILPSTVRA

-35 QPVVGEWE
+35 QPVVGECE
-43 VFVTNPTVPEDDGYT
+43 VFVTNHTVPEDDGYT

-84 RPVLPGELSS
+84 RPALPGELSS

-104 QVADGTRAS
+104 LVADGTRAS
-113 TIFEISGTWTKPK
+113 TIFEIPGTWTKPK

-152 FNLDALM
+152 FDLDALM

-216 YDPLTADTAKTSA
+216 YDPFTANTAKTSA
-229 AKRAAEKATQ
+229 AKRAAENATQ

-280 PWQIIYVFDNDSST
+280 PWQLIYVFDNNPST

-309 DLSSFSESDLFCSL
+309 DLSSFSESDLLCSL

-330 GTNAGPHMWNIVTV
+330 GTSAGHHMWNIVTF
-344 GGRNYLV
+344 GSRNYLV

-369 CGAAENVPSEKY
+369 CGAAENEPSKKY

-393 YDTDTLSD
+393 YDADTLSD

-417 GVSGLTVSGTAVS
+417 SVSGLTVSGTAVS
-430 WNATDDAL
+430 WNATNDAL
-438 YYLYPSTAEDAD
+438 YYLYPSTMEDAA
-450 IKAEWKNNTYA
+450 IRAQWKTGGTVTGYT
-461 SGAALYTGTGETITA
+461 YTGAGGAVTA

-483 MQAQSFRFERVTA
+483 MKAQTFSFDTVAA
-496 GDYKLAIFK
+496 GEYKLVIFK
-505 PGKYV
+505 PKKYV

>member
-13 SLALLRTILPSTVRA
+13 SLALLLTILPSTVRA

-35 QPVVGEWE
+35 EPVVGECE
-43 VFVTNPTVPEDDGYT
+43 VFVTNHTVPEDDGYT

-84 RPVLPGELSS
+84 RPALPGELSS

-104 QVADGTRAS
+104 QVADGIRAS
-113 TIFEISGTWTKPK
+113 TIFEIPGAWTKPK

-229 AKRAAEKATQ
+229 AKRAAENATQ

-260 KDAVSYNNEA
+260 KAAVSYNNEA

-330 GTNAGPHMWNIVTV
+330 GTSAGPHMWNIVTV

-369 CGAAENVPSEKY
+369 CGAAENEPGKKY

-393 YDTDTLSD
+393 YDADTLSD

-417 GVSGLTVSGTAVS
+417 SVSGLTVSGTIRS
-430 WNATDDAL
+430 
-438 YYLYPSTAEDAD
+438 YGS
-450 IKAEWKNNTYA
+450 A
-461 SGAALYTGTGETITA
+461 SE
-476 TTVDGKA
+476 
-483 MQAQSFRFERVTA
+483 
-496 GDYKLAIFK
+496 
-505 PGKYV
+505 
-510 PKIVSITVESTA
+510 SITVTLVPIGGSPLVKSVTGSSVTYSFTGVSAGNYTLKVEKKGHAPWAESITVSNQNIYGK
-522 LDLGQLKLWLYGDV
+522 DVTVYLWGDV
-536 NYDGKV
+536 NRDG
-542 LANDA
+542 D
-547 TQIIRKANGV
+547 
-557 GSIFDTGDTLTKTDR
+557 
-572 VTAADLNEDG
+572 VTAADAQEIQRKAAGLSSVFSTDPNTAYCISRAD
-582 VIKTND
+582 VNND
-588 AAQITRF
+588 NKITAADAQEIQRK
-595 ANGLGSAFNNFK
+595 AAGLSSTIDSLP

>member
-13 SLALLRTILPSTVRA
+13 SLALLLTILPSTVRA

-35 QPVVGEWE
+35 QPVVGECE
-43 VFVTNPTVPEDDGYT
+43 VFVTNHTVPEDDGYT

-84 RPVLPGELSS
+84 RPALPGELSS

-113 TIFEISGTWTKPK
+113 TIFEIPGTWTKTK
-126 SEWGITG
+126 SAWGITG
-133 EVISADALT
+133 EVISADTLT

-175 TEGIGMS
+175 TKGIGMS
-182 YGVSLSGEI
+182 YGVSLSGEN
-191 LTVKNLKLSMYI
+191 LTVKNLTLSMYI

-216 YDPLTADTAKTSA
+216 YDPLTADTANTSA
-229 AKRAAEKATQ
+229 AKRAAENATQ
-239 VVAANTAKS
+239 VVAANNAKS

-260 KDAVSYNNEA
+260 KNAVSYNNEA

-280 PWQIIYVFDNDSST
+280 PWQIIYVFDKNPST

-330 GTNAGPHMWNIVTV
+330 GTSAGPHMWNIVTV

-351 DVTNCDADTVG
+351 DVTNCDTGTVG
-362 APDKLFL
+362 AQDKLFL
-369 CGAAENVPSEKY
+369 CGAAENVPSKKY
-381 TATAGSQSIVYE
+381 TATADSQSIVYE
-393 YDTDTLSD
+393 YDAKTLSD

-417 GVSGLTVSGTAVS
+417 SVSGLTVSGTAVS
-430 WNATDDAL
+430 WNDSNDAQ
-438 YYLYPSTAEDAD
+438 YYLYPSTMTDAD
-450 IKAEWKNNTYA
+450 IRAQWKKGVTV
-461 SGAALYTGTGETITA
+461 SGYSYIGTGGAVTA

-483 MQAQSFRFERVTA
+483 MKAQTFNFGTIPA
-496 GDYKLAIFK
+496 GSYKLVIFK
-505 PGKYV
+505 PKKYV
-510 PKIVSITVESTA
+510 PKIVPITVDST
-522 LDLGQLKLWLYGDV
+522 DYDCGQLKLWLYGDV

-542 LANDA
+542 KAGDA
-547 TQIIRKANGV
+547 TQILKYTSYKRTF
-557 GSIFDTGDTLTKTDR
+557 SEEEML
-572 VTAADLNEDG
+572 AADVNNDG
-582 VIKTND
+582 KIKAGD
-588 AAQITRF
+588 ATQILKYTSYK
-595 ANGLGSAFNNFK
+595 ASAFDNIP

>member
-13 SLALLRTILPSTVRA
+13 SLALLLAILPSTVRA

-35 QPVVGEWE
+35 QPVVGECE
-43 VFVTNPTVPEDDGYT
+43 VFVTNHTVPEDDGYT

-84 RPVLPGELSS
+84 RPPLPGELSS

-104 QVADGTRAS
+104 LVADGTRAS
-113 TIFEISGTWTKPK
+113 TIFEIPGTWTKPK

-133 EVISADALT
+133 AVISAGTLT

-216 YDPLTADTAKTSA
+216 YDPFTADTAKTST
-229 AKRAAEKATQ
+229 AKRAAENATQ

-260 KDAVSYNNEA
+260 KAAVSYNNEA

-294 NVVCEGYAKAFKHLC
+294 NVVCEGYAKAFKYLC

-330 GTNAGPHMWNIVTV
+330 GTSAGPHMWNIVTV

-362 APDKLFL
+362 VPDKLFL

-417 GVSGLTVSGTAVS
+417 SVSGLTVSGTIRSYGSASESIIVTLVPIGGSPLVKSVTGSSVTYSFTGVS
-430 WNATDDAL
+430 AGNYT
-438 YYLYPSTAEDAD
+438 
-450 IKAEWKNNTYA
+450 IKVEKKGHAPWTE
-461 SGAALYTGTGETITA
+461 
-476 TTVDGKA
+476 
-483 MQAQSFRFERVTA
+483 
-496 GDYKLAIFK
+496 
-505 PGKYV
+505 
-510 PKIVSITVESTA
+510 SITVSNQNIYGKDVTVY
-522 LDLGQLKLWLYGDV
+522 LWGDV
-536 NYDGKV
+536 NRDGKV
-542 LANDA
+542 NSTDALWVRQSSAGGRTLDNYQRTLANVNADNKVNSTDA
-547 TQIIRKANGV
+547 LWIRQISA
-557 GSIFDTGDTLTKTDR
+557 GSR
-572 VTAADLNEDG
+572 VLNY
-582 VIKTND
+582 
-588 AAQITRF
+588 
-595 ANGLGSAFNNFK
+595 

>member
-13 SLALLRTILPSTVRA
+13 SLALLLTILPSTVRA

-35 QPVVGEWE
+35 QPVVGECE
-43 VFVTNPTVPEDDGYT
+43 VFVTNHTVPEDDGYT

-84 RPVLPGELSS
+84 RPALPGELSS

-104 QVADGTRAS
+104 QVADGTRDS
-113 TIFEISGTWTKPK
+113 TIFEIPGTWAKTK

-133 EVISADALT
+133 AVISAGKLT
-142 AEASAAIEAA
+142 AEASDAIEAA

-229 AKRAAEKATQ
+229 AKRAAENATQ

-280 PWQIIYVFDNDSST
+280 PWQIIYVFDNDPST

-330 GTNAGPHMWNIVTV
+330 GTSAGPHMWNIVTI
-344 GGRNYLV
+344 GSRNYLV

-362 APDKLFL
+362 VPDKLFL
-369 CGAAENVPSEKY
+369 CGAAENVPSKKY
-381 TATAGSQSIVYE
+381 TATAGSRSIVYE
-393 YDTDTLSD
+393 YDADTLSD

-417 GVSGLTVSGTAVS
+417 SVSGLTVSGTIRS
-430 WNATDDAL
+430 
-438 YYLYPSTAEDAD
+438 YGS
-450 IKAEWKNNTYA
+450 A
-461 SGAALYTGTGETITA
+461 SE
-476 TTVDGKA
+476 
-483 MQAQSFRFERVTA
+483 
-496 GDYKLAIFK
+496 
-505 PGKYV
+505 
-510 PKIVSITVESTA
+510 SITVTLVPIGGSPLVKSVSGSSVTYSFTGVSAGNYTLKVQKKGHAPWTESITVSNQNIYGK
-522 LDLGQLKLWLYGDV
+522 DVTVYLWGDV
-536 NYDGKV
+536 NRDGKV
-542 LANDA
+542 NGTDA
-547 TQIIRKANGV
+547 LWVRQSSAGGR
-557 GSIFDTGDTLTKTDR
+557 TLDAYQK
-572 VTAADLNEDG
+572 VLADLNRDG
-582 VIKTND
+582 KVNGTD
-588 AAQITRF
+588 ALWIRQIS
-595 ANGLGSAFNNFK
+595 AGSRVLNY

>member
-13 SLALLRTILPSTVRA
+13 SLALLLTILPSTVRA

-35 QPVVGEWE
+35 QPVVGECE
-43 VFVTNPTVPEDDGYT
+43 VFVTNHTVPEDDGYT

-84 RPVLPGELSS
+84 RPALPGELSS

-104 QVADGTRAS
+104 LVADGTRAS
-113 TIFEISGTWTKPK
+113 TIFEIPGTWTKPK

-216 YDPLTADTAKTSA
+216 YDPLTADTEKTSA
-229 AKRAAEKATQ
+229 AKRAAENATQ

-248 DHEKLKAYLDYI
+248 DYEKLKAYLDYI
-260 KDAVSYNNEA
+260 KAAVSYNNEA
-270 ANNNATPYGD
+270 ANTNATPYGD
-280 PWQIIYVFDNDSST
+280 PWQLIYVFDGDKNT
-294 NVVCEGYAKAFKHLC
+294 NVVCEGYAKAFKYLC

-330 GTNAGPHMWNIVTV
+330 GTSAGPHMWNIVTV

-393 YDTDTLSD
+393 YDADTLSD

-417 GVSGLTVSGTAVS
+417 SVSGLTVSGTAVS
-430 WNATDDAL
+430 WNDKDNAE
-438 YYLYPSTAEDAD
+438 YYLYPTTMSDAD
-450 IKAEWKNNTYA
+450 IRAQWKTGGTV
-461 SGAALYTGTGETITA
+461 SDYTHIGTKDTISSM
-476 TTVDGKA
+476 TVDGKA
-483 MQAQSFRFERVTA
+483 MQSQIFSFDSVPA
-496 GDYKLAIFK
+496 GDYKLVIFK
-505 PGKYV
+505 PEKYV
-510 PKIVSITVESTA
+510 PKIVEITVESTA

-542 LANDA
+542 KAGDA
-547 TQIIRKANGV
+547 TQILKYTSYKRTF
-557 GSIFDTGDTLTKTDR
+557 SEEEML
-572 VTAADLNEDG
+572 AADVNNDG
-582 VIKTND
+582 KIKAGD
-588 AAQITRF
+588 ATQILKYTSYK
-595 ANGLGSAFNNFK
+595 ASAFDNIP

>member
-13 SLALLRTILPSTVRA
+13 SLALLLTILPSTVRA

-35 QPVVGEWE
+35 EPVVGECE
-43 VFVTNPTVPEDDGYT
+43 VFVTNHTVPEDDGYT
-58 EAELLEGYFFS
+58 EAELLEGYFLS

-84 RPVLPGELSS
+84 RPALPGELSS

-113 TIFEISGTWTKPK
+113 TIFEIPGTWTKPK

-133 EVISADALT
+133 AVISAGTLT

-216 YDPLTADTAKTSA
+216 YDPFTADTARTSA
-229 AKRAAEKATQ
+229 AKRAAENATQ

-248 DHEKLKAYLDYI
+248 DYEKLKAYLDYI
-260 KDAVSYNNEA
+260 KAAVSYNNEA
-270 ANNNATPYGD
+270 ANTNATPYGD
-280 PWQIIYVFDNDSST
+280 PWQLIYVFDGDKNT
-294 NVVCEGYAKAFKHLC
+294 NVVCEGYAKAFKYLC

-330 GTNAGPHMWNIVTV
+330 GTSAGPHMWNIVTV

-351 DVTNCDADTVG
+351 DVTNCDTGTVG

-393 YDTDTLSD
+393 YDAKTLSD

-406 LKLEEMPYSPT
+406 LKLEEVPYSPT
-417 GVSGLTVSGTAVS
+417 SVSGLTVSGTIRSYGSASESITVTLIPIGGSPLVKSVTGSSVTYSFTGVS
-430 WNATDDAL
+430 AGN
-438 YYLYPSTAEDAD
+438 
-450 IKAEWKNNTYA
+450 
-461 SGAALYTGTGETITA
+461 YTLKVEKKGHAPWTESIT
-476 TTVDGKA
+476 VSN
-483 MQAQSFRFERVTA
+483 QNI
-496 GDYKLAIFK
+496 Y
-505 PGKYV
+505 GKYV
-510 PKIVSITVESTA
+510 TVY
-522 LDLGQLKLWLYGDV
+522 LWGDV
-536 NYDGKV
+536 NRDG
-542 LANDA
+542 D
-547 TQIIRKANGV
+547 
-557 GSIFDTGDTLTKTDR
+557 
-572 VTAADLNEDG
+572 VTAADAQEIQRKAAGLSSVFSTDPNTAYCISRAD
-582 VIKTND
+582 VNND
-588 AAQITRF
+588 NKITAADAQEIQRK
-595 ANGLGSAFNNFK
+595 AAGLSSTIDSLP

>member
-13 SLALLRTILPSTVRA
+13 SLALLLTILPSTVRA

-35 QPVVGEWE
+35 EPVVGECE
-43 VFVTNPTVPEDDGYT
+43 VFVTNHTVPEDDGYT
-58 EAELLEGYFFS
+58 EAELLEGYFLS

-84 RPVLPGELSS
+84 RPPLPGELSS

-104 QVADGTRAS
+104 LVADGTRAS
-113 TIFEISGTWTKPK
+113 TIFEIPGTWTKPK

-133 EVISADALT
+133 AVISAGTLT

-203 SQAYAKINEGGAT
+203 SQAYAKINEDGAT
-216 YDPLTADTAKTSA
+216 YDPLTADTAKTST
-229 AKRAAEKATQ
+229 AKRAAENATQ

-248 DHEKLKAYLDYI
+248 DHEKLKAYLNYI

-280 PWQIIYVFDNDSST
+280 PWQIIYVFDKNPFT
-294 NVVCEGYAKAFKHLC
+294 NVVCEGYAKAFKYLC

-330 GTNAGPHMWNIVTV
+330 GTSAGPHMWNIVTV

-351 DVTNCDADTVG
+351 DVTNCDTGTVG

-393 YDTDTLSD
+393 YDAKTLSD

-417 GVSGLTVSGTAVS
+417 SVSGLTVSGTIRSYGSASESITVTLIPIGGSPLVKSVTGSSVTYSFTGVS
-430 WNATDDAL
+430 AGN
-438 YYLYPSTAEDAD
+438 
-450 IKAEWKNNTYA
+450 
-461 SGAALYTGTGETITA
+461 YTLKVEKKGHAPWTESIT
-476 TTVDGKA
+476 VSN
-483 MQAQSFRFERVTA
+483 QNI
-496 GDYKLAIFK
+496 Y
-505 PGKYV
+505 GKYV
-510 PKIVSITVESTA
+510 TVY
-522 LDLGQLKLWLYGDV
+522 LWGDV
-536 NYDGKV
+536 NRDG
-542 LANDA
+542 D
-547 TQIIRKANGV
+547 
-557 GSIFDTGDTLTKTDR
+557 
-572 VTAADLNEDG
+572 VTAADAQEIQRKAAGLSSVFSTDPNTAYCISRAD
-582 VIKTND
+582 VNND
-588 AAQITRF
+588 NKITAADAQEIQRK
-595 ANGLGSAFNNFK
+595 AAGLSSTIDSLP

>member
-13 SLALLRTILPSTVRA
+13 SLALLLTILPSTVRA

-35 QPVVGEWE
+35 QPVVGECE
-43 VFVTNPTVPEDDGYT
+43 VFVTNHTVPEDDGYT

-84 RPVLPGELSS
+84 RPALPGELSS

-104 QVADGTRAS
+104 QVADGIRAS
-113 TIFEISGTWTKPK
+113 TIFEIPGTWTKPK

-216 YDPLTADTAKTSA
+216 YDPFTADTAKTSA
-229 AKRAAEKATQ
+229 AKRAAENATQ

-330 GTNAGPHMWNIVTV
+330 GTSAGPHMWNIVTI

-351 DVTNCDADTVG
+351 DATNCDADTVG

-369 CGAAENVPSEKY
+369 CGAAENAPSTKY
-381 TATAGSQSIVYE
+381 TATAGNQSIVYE
-393 YDTDTLSD
+393 YDADTLSD

-406 LKLEEMPYSPT
+406 LKLEKMPYSPT
-417 GVSGLTVSGTAVS
+417 SVSGLTVSGTIRS
-430 WNATDDAL
+430 
-438 YYLYPSTAEDAD
+438 YGS
-450 IKAEWKNNTYA
+450 A
-461 SGAALYTGTGETITA
+461 SE
-476 TTVDGKA
+476 
-483 MQAQSFRFERVTA
+483 
-496 GDYKLAIFK
+496 
-505 PGKYV
+505 
-510 PKIVSITVESTA
+510 SITVTLVPIGGSPLVKAVAGSSVTYSFTGVSAGNYTLKVEKKGHAPWTESITVSNQNIYGK
-522 LDLGQLKLWLYGDV
+522 DVTVYLWGDV
-536 NYDGKV
+536 NRDG
-542 LANDA
+542 D
-547 TQIIRKANGV
+547 
-557 GSIFDTGDTLTKTDR
+557 
-572 VTAADLNEDG
+572 VTAADAQEIQRKAAG
-582 VIKTND
+582 VSSVFSTDPNTAYCISRADVNND
-588 AAQITRF
+588 NRITAADAQEIQRK
-595 ANGLGSAFNNFK
+595 AAGLSSTIDSLP

>member
-13 SLALLRTILPSTVRA
+13 SLALLLTILPSTVRA

-35 QPVVGEWE
+35 QPVVGECE
-43 VFVTNPTVPEDDGYT
+43 VFVPNHTVPEDDGYT
-58 EAELLEGYFFS
+58 EEELLEGYFFS

-84 RPVLPGELSS
+84 RPALPGELSS

-104 QVADGTRAS
+104 QVADGTRDS
-113 TIFEISGTWTKPK
+113 TIFEIPGTWTKPK
-126 SEWGITG
+126 SAWGITG

-142 AEASAAIEAA
+142 AEASTAIKAA

-216 YDPLTADTAKTSA
+216 YDPFTADTARTSA
-229 AKRAAEKATQ
+229 AKRAAENATQ
-239 VVAANTAKS
+239 VVAANNAKS

-280 PWQIIYVFDNDSST
+280 PWQIIYVFDNDHST

-330 GTNAGPHMWNIVTV
+330 GTSAGPHMWNIVTI
-344 GGRNYLV
+344 GGRNYLA

-362 APDKLFL
+362 VPDKLFL

-381 TATAGSQSIVYE
+381 TATAGSRSIVYE
-393 YDTDTLSD
+393 YDADTLGD

-406 LKLEEMPYSPT
+406 LKLEKMPYSPT
-417 GVSGLTVSGTAVS
+417 SVSGLTVSGTIRS
-430 WNATDDAL
+430 
-438 YYLYPSTAEDAD
+438 YGS
-450 IKAEWKNNTYA
+450 A
-461 SGAALYTGTGETITA
+461 SE
-476 TTVDGKA
+476 
-483 MQAQSFRFERVTA
+483 
-496 GDYKLAIFK
+496 
-505 PGKYV
+505 
-510 PKIVSITVESTA
+510 SITVTLLQGTSEVATKTLTGASGSVPYSQNYSFPAVPAGTYTLKVEKANHITEEVVLTVDSTPVTQDISVY
-522 LDLGQLKLWLYGDV
+522 LLGDV
-536 NYDGKV
+536 NKNGSVNIADVKFLLSCIQSGGAGLDKDERGDINKSGGKP
-542 LANDA
+542 N
-547 TQIIRKANGV
+547 
-557 GSIFDTGDTLTKTDR
+557 
-572 VTAADLNEDG
+572 TADVKRLLSHIEGN
-582 VIKTND
+582 
-588 AAQITRF
+588 
-595 ANGLGSAFNNFK
+595 LLY

>member
-13 SLALLRTILPSTVRA
+13 SLALLLTILPSTVRA
-28 EGSQEEP
+28 EDSQEEP
-35 QPVVGEWE
+35 QPVVGECE
-43 VFVTNPTVPEDDGYT
+43 VFVTNHTVPEDGGYT

-84 RPVLPGELSS
+84 RPALPGELSS

-113 TIFEISGTWTKPK
+113 TIFEIPGTWAKTK

-133 EVISADALT
+133 EGISAGTLT

-229 AKRAAEKATQ
+229 AKRAAENATQ
-239 VVAANTAKS
+239 VVAANTVKS

-260 KDAVSYNNEA
+260 KAAVSYNNEA

-330 GTNAGPHMWNIVTV
+330 GTSAGPHMWNIVTV

-393 YDTDTLSD
+393 YDAKTLSD

-417 GVSGLTVSGTAVS
+417 SVSGLTVSGTIRS
-430 WNATDDAL
+430 
-438 YYLYPSTAEDAD
+438 YGSTSE
-450 IKAEWKNNTYA
+450 
-461 SGAALYTGTGETITA
+461 
-476 TTVDGKA
+476 
-483 MQAQSFRFERVTA
+483 
-496 GDYKLAIFK
+496 
-505 PGKYV
+505 
-510 PKIVSITVESTA
+510 SITVTLVPIGGSPLVKSVSGSSVNYSFTGVSAGNYTLKVEKKGHAPWAESITVSNQNIYGK
-522 LDLGQLKLWLYGDV
+522 DVTVYLWGDV
-536 NYDGKV
+536 NRDG
-542 LANDA
+542 D
-547 TQIIRKANGV
+547 
-557 GSIFDTGDTLTKTDR
+557 
-572 VTAADLNEDG
+572 VTAADAQEIQRKAAGLSSVFSTDPNTAYCISRAD
-582 VIKTND
+582 VNND
-588 AAQITRF
+588 NKITAADAQEIQRK
-595 ANGLGSAFNNFK
+595 AAGLSSTIDSLP

>member
-13 SLALLRTILPSTVRA
+13 SLALLLTILPSTVRA

-35 QPVVGEWE
+35 EPVVGECE
-43 VFVTNPTVPEDDGYT
+43 VFVTNHTVPEDDGYT

-84 RPVLPGELSS
+84 RPALPGELSS

-113 TIFEISGTWTKPK
+113 TIFEIPGTWTKPK

-133 EVISADALT
+133 AVISAGTLT

-216 YDPLTADTAKTSA
+216 YDPLTANTAKTSA
-229 AKRAAEKATQ
+229 AKRAAENATQ

-260 KDAVSYNNEA
+260 KAAVSYNNEA

-294 NVVCEGYAKAFKHLC
+294 NVVCEGYAKAFKYLC

-330 GTNAGPHMWNIVTV
+330 GTSAGPHMWNIVTI

-362 APDKLFL
+362 VPDKLFL
-369 CGAAENVPSEKY
+369 CGAAENEPSKKY
-381 TATAGSQSIVYE
+381 TATAGSRSIVYE
-393 YDTDTLSD
+393 YDADTMSD

-417 GVSGLTVSGTAVS
+417 SVSGLTVSGTIRS
-430 WNATDDAL
+430 
-438 YYLYPSTAEDAD
+438 YGS
-450 IKAEWKNNTYA
+450 A
-461 SGAALYTGTGETITA
+461 SE
-476 TTVDGKA
+476 
-483 MQAQSFRFERVTA
+483 
-496 GDYKLAIFK
+496 
-505 PGKYV
+505 
-510 PKIVSITVESTA
+510 SITVTLIPIGGSPLVKSVSGSSMDYSFTGVSAGNYTLKVEKKGHAPWTESITVSNQNIHGK
-522 LDLGQLKLWLYGDV
+522 DVTVYLWGDV
-536 NYDGKV
+536 NRDGKV
-542 LANDA
+542 NSTDALWVRQSSAGGRTLDNYQKTLANVNADNKVNSTDA
-547 TQIIRKANGV
+547 LWIRQISA
-557 GSIFDTGDTLTKTDR
+557 GSR
-572 VTAADLNEDG
+572 VLNY
-582 VIKTND
+582 
-588 AAQITRF
+588 
-595 ANGLGSAFNNFK
+595 

>member
-13 SLALLRTILPSTVRA
+13 SLALLLTILPSTVRA

-35 QPVVGEWE
+35 EPVVGECE
-43 VFVTNPTVPEDDGYT
+43 VFVTNHTVPEDDGYT
-58 EAELLEGYFFS
+58 EAELLEGYFLS

-84 RPVLPGELSS
+84 RPPLPGELSS

-104 QVADGTRAS
+104 LVADGTRAS
-113 TIFEISGTWTKPK
+113 TIFEIPGTWTKPK

-133 EVISADALT
+133 AVISAGTLT

-152 FNLDALM
+152 FNLDVLM

-203 SQAYAKINEGGAT
+203 SQAYAKINEDGAT
-216 YDPLTADTAKTSA
+216 YDPLTADTAKTST
-229 AKRAAEKATQ
+229 AKRAAENATQ

-248 DHEKLKAYLDYI
+248 DHEKLKAYLNYI

-280 PWQIIYVFDNDSST
+280 PWQIIYVFDKNPFT
-294 NVVCEGYAKAFKHLC
+294 NVVCEGYAKAFKYLC

-330 GTNAGPHMWNIVTV
+330 GTSAGPHMWNIVTV

-351 DVTNCDADTVG
+351 DVTNCDTGTVG

-393 YDTDTLSD
+393 YDAKTLSD

-417 GVSGLTVSGTAVS
+417 SVSGLTVSGTIRSYGSASENITVTLVPIGGSPLVKSVTGSSVTYSFTGVS
-430 WNATDDAL
+430 AGN
-438 YYLYPSTAEDAD
+438 
-450 IKAEWKNNTYA
+450 
-461 SGAALYTGTGETITA
+461 YTLKVEKKGHAPWTESIT
-476 TTVDGKA
+476 VSN
-483 MQAQSFRFERVTA
+483 QNI
-496 GDYKLAIFK
+496 Y
-505 PGKYV
+505 GKYV
-510 PKIVSITVESTA
+510 TVY
-522 LDLGQLKLWLYGDV
+522 LWGDV
-536 NYDGKV
+536 NRDG
-542 LANDA
+542 D
-547 TQIIRKANGV
+547 
-557 GSIFDTGDTLTKTDR
+557 
-572 VTAADLNEDG
+572 VTAADAQEIQRKAAGLSSVFSTDPNTAYCISRAD
-582 VIKTND
+582 VNND
-588 AAQITRF
+588 NKITAADAQEIQRK
-595 ANGLGSAFNNFK
+595 AAGLSSTIDSLP